1 MLTLAA
7 VAALAFAA
15 ATVLPLPSEAALLAA
30 WDGGSPLMPLWIA
43 ATVGNTAG
51 ALLMMALGSGALRWP
66 WLSARMAAPRARFRP
81 WVQRFGAPSLLF
93 AWVPAVGDALP
104 VLAGLLGVPWRRAM
118 LWLALG
124 KGGRYAVVL
133 ATAERLA
140 GP

>member
-7 VAALAFAA
+7 VTALAFAA
-15 ATVLPLPSEAALLAA
+15 ATVLPLPSEAVLLAA
-30 WDGGSPLMPLWIA
+30 WHEGSPLLPLWAA
-43 ATVGNTAG
+43 ATIGNTAG
-51 ALLMMALGSGALRWP
+51 ALLMMALGAGALRWP
-66 WLSARMAAPRARFRP
+66 WLSARMAAPRARFGL
-81 WVQRFGAPSLLF
+81 WIKRFGAPSLVL

-104 VLAGLLGVPWRRAM
+104 ALAGLLGVPWRRAA

-124 KGGRYAVVL
+124 KGGSYAVVL

>member
-1 MLTLAA
+1 MLTLAV

-30 WDGGSPLMPLWIA
+30 WHGGSPLLPLWAA

-51 ALLMMALGSGALRWP
+51 ALLMMALGAGALRWP
-66 WLSARMAAPRARFRP
+66 WLAARMAAPRARSLG
-81 WVQRFGAPSLLF
+81 WVERFGAPSLAL

-104 VLAGLLGVPWRRAM
+104 LLAGLFGVPWRRAA

-140 GP
+140 GA

>member
-7 VAALAFAA
+7 VAAIAFAA

-30 WDGGSPLMPLWIA
+30 WHGGSPVLPLWAA
-43 ATVGNTAG
+43 ATVGNTGG
-51 ALLMMALGSGALRWP
+51 ALLMMALGAGALRWR
-66 WLSARMAAPRARFRP
+66 WLSLRMAAPRARVRL
-81 WVQRFGAPSLLF
+81 WVQRFGAPSLVL
-93 AWVPAVGDALP
+93 AWVPALGDALP
-104 VLAGLLGVPWRRAM
+104 LLAGLMGVPWHRAV

-140 GP
+140 GT